1 MRVTKHNPPFVS
13 DPWIQSDDY
22 ICSCLKQSLP
32 FVNVVHLSRISWGNV
47 VNADNKSSCKI
58 MCAGL
63 ETSASLWMFP
73 SQSLPQPA
81 GYIFLGVVVN
91 LREKAGCTIRYM
103 KKKETKGQYQSN
115 PAHGKKQVGDSPSIC
130 YVSLSCQSTACS
142 LICTYYILIPSFY
155 ISLLPQFIPL
165 VLSLSIH
172 VLGCNPAPLW
182 NFTVCFFALL
192 FMKSTKRS
200 QKQTGQSILPYYLL
214 VHVFGWWNI

>member
-1 MRVTKHNPPFVS
+1 
-13 DPWIQSDDY
+13 
-22 ICSCLKQSLP
+22 
-32 FVNVVHLSRISWGNV
+32 
-47 VNADNKSSCKI
+47 

-73 SQSLPQPA
+73 SQSLPEPA

-115 PAHGKKQVGDSPSIC
+115 PVHGKKQVGDSPSIC

-142 LICTYYILIPSFY
+142 LICTYCILIPSFY

-165 VLSLSIH
+165 VFSLSIH
-172 VLGCNPAPLW
+172 VLGCYPAPLW
-182 NFTVCFFALL
+182 NFTVCFLHCFLWNQPKEARNKQASL
-192 FMKSTKRS
+192 FYPITSWSMSLDDEIFKGPGVKIEWRRFS
-200 QKQTGQSILPYYLL
+200 QSIY
-214 VHVFGWWNI
+214 